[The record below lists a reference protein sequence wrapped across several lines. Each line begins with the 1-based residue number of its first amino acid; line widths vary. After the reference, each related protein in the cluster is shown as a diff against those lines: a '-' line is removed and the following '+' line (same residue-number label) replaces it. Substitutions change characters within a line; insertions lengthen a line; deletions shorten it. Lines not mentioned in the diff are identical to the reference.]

1 MGLFSKKTE
10 GGALD
15 VIRCD
20 EEQYLV
26 WKWRPSGDAL
36 STRKENAIRWGS
48 SLRVKDGEVAVFV
61 YKQENGPNQDFI
73 EGPFDETIKTA
84 NFPVISSIIGTA
96 FAGQSPF
103 QAEIYFINLE
113 GNIKV
118 NFRTPYFDVFDPR
131 FADFPVRTVVGGS
144 YRFNITDYK
153 KFIQV
158 HRLINFEIEQFS
170 DNVRDAVLKQVK
182 GVVANAPTDNQI
194 PALQL
199 ERKLLDIN
207 ALIEP
212 RLRRVFEEDFGVNL
226 RSLDLTTIEVDKT
239 TEEYRQLRAVTADLE
254 MTMRQSQNEINIK
267 NLADTQAI
275 NAENMGETLRIQRE
289 QAERFAQLQTQ
300 QQFLGAHQ
308 INQQTAV
315 LSAAANNLGAMGEMN
330 TGSGG
335 GSGGG
340 GFNPVGVMAGMAVG
354 GAMGGQM
361 ANMMNN
367 MGQNVQQPG
376 MVPPPL
382 PVISYHVSLNGQN
395 TGPFSLPQLQQ
406 MAQLG
411 QLTPNAHVWKAGMAN
426 WELAGNVAELTSLFA
441 PSAPPPPPPPAS
453 PQGI

>member
-10 GGALD
+10 GGAFD
-15 VIRCD
+15 IIRCD
-20 EEQYLV
+20 EAQYLV

-84 NFPVISSIIGTA
+84 NFPVISSILGAA
-96 FAGQSPF
+96 FAGESPF
-103 QAEIYFINLE
+103 QAEIYFVNLE

-131 FADFPVRTVVGGS
+131 FSDFPVRAVVGGS

-153 KFIQV
+153 TFIRL
-158 HRLINFEIEQFS
+158 HRLINFEVDQFS

-182 GVVANAPTDNQI
+182 GIVANAPADNGM
-194 PALQL
+194 PVLQL

-226 RSLDLTTIEVDKT
+226 RSLDLTTIEVDKA

-254 MTMRQSQNEINIK
+254 TAMRQGQNEISIK
-267 NLADTQAI
+267 NLVDTQAI

-300 QQFLGAHQ
+300 QQFLAAHQ
-308 INQQTAV
+308 INQQAAV
-315 LSAAANNLGAMGEMN
+315 LGAAADSLGAMGEMN
-330 TGSGG
+330 LNSGG
-335 GSGGG
+335 GGG
-340 GFNPVGVMAGMAVG
+340 GFNPVGLMTGMAVG

-361 ANMMNN
+361 AGMMNG
-367 MGQNVQQPG
+367 MAQNIPQPG
-376 MVPPPL
+376 ALPPPL
-382 PVISYHVSLNGQN
+382 PVVSFHVSVNGQN
-395 TGPFSLPQLQQ
+395 AGPFTLPQLQQ

-411 QLTPNAHVWKAGMAN
+411 QLTTNVHVWKAGMAN
-426 WELAGNVAELTSLFA
+426 WELAGNVAELSSLFVLVA
-441 PSAPPPPPPPAS
+441 PTPPPPPVAP
-453 PQGI
+453 

>member
-10 GGALD
+10 GGAFD
-15 VIRCD
+15 IIRCD
-20 EEQYLV
+20 EAQYLV

-84 NFPVISSIIGTA
+84 NFPVISSILGAA
-96 FAGQSPF
+96 FAGESPF
-103 QAEIYFINLE
+103 QAEIYFVNLE

-131 FADFPVRTVVGGS
+131 FSDFPVRAVVGGS

-153 KFIQV
+153 TFIRL
-158 HRLINFEIEQFS
+158 HRLINFDVAQFS

-182 GVVANAPTDNQI
+182 GIVANAPADNGM
-194 PALQL
+194 PVLQL

-226 RSLDLTTIEVDKT
+226 RSLDLTTIEVDKA

-254 MTMRQSQNEINIK
+254 TAMRQGQNEISIK
-267 NLADTQAI
+267 NLVDTQAI

-300 QQFLGAHQ
+300 QQFLAAHQ
-308 INQQTAV
+308 INQQAAV
-315 LSAAANNLGAMGEMN
+315 LGAAADSLGAMGEMN
-330 TGSGG
+330 LNSGG
-335 GSGGG
+335 GGG
-340 GFNPVGVMAGMAVG
+340 GFNPVGLMTGMAVG

-361 ANMMNN
+361 AGMMNG
-367 MGQNVQQPG
+367 MAQNIPQPG
-376 MVPPPL
+376 ALPPPL
-382 PVISYHVSLNGQN
+382 PVVSFHVSVNGQN
-395 TGPFSLPQLQQ
+395 AGPFTLPQLQQ

-411 QLTPNAHVWKAGMAN
+411 QLTTNVHVWKAGMAN
-426 WELAGNVAELTSLFA
+426 WELAGNVAELSSLFVLVA
-441 PSAPPPPPPPAS
+441 PTPPPPPVAP
-453 PQGI
+453 

>member
-1 MGLFSKKTE
+1 MGLFGKKTE

-20 EEQYLV
+20 EQQYLV
-26 WKWRPSGDAL
+26 WKWRPSGDAR
-36 STRKENAIRWGS
+36 STQKENAIRWGS

-61 YKQENGPNQDFI
+61 YKHENGSNHDFI

-84 NFPVISSIIGTA
+84 NFPVITSIIGMA
-96 FAGQSPF
+96 YAGQSPF

-118 NFRTPYFDVFDPR
+118 DFRTPYFDVFDPR
-131 FADFPVRTVVGGS
+131 FLDFPVKVGVGGS
-144 YRFNITDYK
+144 YRFNVTDYK
-153 KFIQV
+153 NFIRL

-170 DNVRDAVLKQVK
+170 DNVRDAVLKQIK
-182 GVVANAPTDNQI
+182 GIVANAPADNNI

-212 RLRRVFEEDFGVNL
+212 RLRRIFEDDFGVNL
-226 RSLDLTTIEVDKT
+226 KSFDLTTIEANKDAK
-239 TEEYRQLRAVTADLE
+239 EYEQLRAVTADLE
-254 MTMRQSQNEINIK
+254 TAMRHSQNQINIK

-275 NAENMGETLRIQRE
+275 NSENMGETLRIQRE

-308 INQQTAV
+308 INQQAAV
-315 LSAAANNLGAMGEMN
+315 LSAAANNLGGMGEMN
-330 TGSGG
+330 TNSGG

-340 GFNPVGVMAGMAVG
+340 FNPAGVMAGMAVG

-361 ANMMNN
+361 ANMMTNI
-367 MGQNVQQPG
+367 GQNVQHSG

-382 PVISYHVSLNGQN
+382 PVVSYHVSVNGQN
-395 TGPFSLPQLQQ
+395 TGPFTLPLLQQ
-406 MAQLG
+406 MAVSG
-411 QLTPNAHVWKAGMAN
+411 QLTTATHVWKAGMAN
-426 WELAGNVAELTSLFA
+426 WELAGDVAELASLFA
-441 PSAPPPPPPPAS
+441 SSAPPPPPPPTS
-453 PQGI
+453 QQGV

>member
-1 MGLFSKKTE
+1 MGLFGNKSE
-10 GGALD
+10 GGVLD

-20 EEQYLV
+20 EPQYLV
-26 WKWRPSGDAL
+26 WKWRPSGDAR
-36 STRKENAIRWGS
+36 STKKENAIRWGS

-61 YKQENGPNQDFI
+61 YQQENGPNQDFI

-84 NFPVISSIIGTA
+84 NFPVISSILGMA
-96 FAGQSPF
+96 YAGQSPF

-131 FADFPVRTVVGGS
+131 FSDFPVRVVVGGS
-144 YRFNITDYK
+144 YRFNVTDYRN
-153 KFIQV
+153 FIRL
-158 HRLINFEIEQFS
+158 HRLIHFEIEQFS
-170 DNVRDAVLKQVK
+170 DNVRDAVLKQIK
-182 GVVANAPTDNQI
+182 GIVANAPADNSI

-226 RSLDLTTIEVDKT
+226 KSLDLTTIEVDKT
-239 TEEYRQLRAVTADLE
+239 TKEYEQLRAVTADLE
-254 MTMRQSQNEINIK
+254 TAMRQSQNEINIK

-275 NAENMGETLRIQRE
+275 NSENMGETLRIQRE

-300 QQFLGAHQ
+300 QQYLAAHQ
-308 INQQTAV
+308 INQQAAV
-315 LSAAANNLGAMGEMN
+315 LSATANNLGAMGEMN

-335 GSGGG
+335 GGSGG
-340 GFNPVGVMAGMAVG
+340 GFNPVGLMAGMAVG

-376 MVPPPL
+376 MVPPPI
-382 PVISYHVSLNGQN
+382 PVISYHVAVNGQN
-395 TGPFSLPQLQQ
+395 AGPFTLPQLQQ
-406 MAQLG
+406 MAALG
-411 QLTPNAHVWKAGMAN
+411 QLTPAAHVWKAGMAN
-426 WELAGNVAELTSLFA
+426 WELAGNVAELAALFA
-441 PSAPPPPPPPAS
+441 ASAPPPPPPPAP
-453 PQGI
+453 PQGV